1 MGNRR
6 LARRKKRTT
15 AHRPSLIAQCQAATV
30 FHTPLGWMGLAA
42 SAKGVRAIV
51 LAKPSR
57 RAVERALARRP
68 DSKFDV
74 RSSSRA
80 TESKQASSFPE
91 PRTPPSRAEALRRA
105 GPNLEPVLRDAQ
117 RQVLAYLAGKQRT
130 LDFPIDLSGSTSFQ
144 RRVWQT
150 ALRIPYGRARSY
162 QWIAS
167 KVGGT
172 RYSRAV
178 GNALG
183 ANPVPL
189 IVPCHRVVAHDASLG
204 GFSGGLAVKRK
215 LLNLEG
221 TLALLK
227 QGARR

>member
-6 LARRKKRTT
+6 LARRKKKTT
-15 AHRPSLIAQCQAATV
+15 AHRPSPIAHCQAAAV

-42 SAKGVRAIV
+42 SAKGVRTIV

-57 RAVERALARRP
+57 RAVERALQSGTLP
-68 DSKFDV
+68 DGHPVSGT
-74 RSSSRA
+74 RA
-80 TESKQASSFPE
+80 M
-91 PRTPPSRAEALRRA
+91 
-105 GPNLEPVLRDAQ
+105 LRDAQ

-130 LDFPIDLSGSTSFQ
+130 LDFPIDLSGGTSFQ

-172 RYSRAV
+172 RHSRAV

-204 GFSGGLAVKRK
+204 GFSCGLTVKRK

-227 QGARR
+227 QGARQ